1 MLKNIIPVIVLISSV
16 LMPLVAASEQD
27 EPDNVQIHEVSVEK
41 VPCNPNEDT
50 LGCAYRVMLEK
61 RILEHPRPISEIR
74 RGLNMP
80 MILYFN

>member
-1 MLKNIIPVIVLISSV
+1 MLKNIISVMLLILSI

-27 EPDNVQIHEVSVEK
+27 ESDNVQIHEVSVEK
-41 VPCNPNEDT
+41 VPCNANEDT
-50 LGCAYRVMLEK
+50 LSCTYRAMLEK
-61 RILEHPRPISEIR
+61 GILEHPRPLSEIR